1 MIRWFG
7 IRSDTIGVMNGS
19 LLMREV
25 RLRAGLSQRVLA
37 DRLGTSHA
45 AISRWERGIVKP
57 TWETVTEAAR
67 ACGLEVRVSVVERD
81 DSEIPR
87 LRERL
92 RRTPAERLEDLTTFV
107 RFVERARAGR
117 SRAPRAT

>member
-1 MIRWFG
+1 
-7 IRSDTIGVMNGS
+7 MNGS
-19 LLMREV
+19 LLMREA
-25 RLRAGLSQRVLA
+25 RLRAGLSPRILA

-57 TWETVTEAAR
+57 TWETVNQAAR
-67 ACGLEVRVSVVERD
+67 ACMLEVQVRLVERD
-81 DSEIPR
+81 DDELSR

-92 RRTPAERLEDLTTFV
+92 RLTPAQRVADLTAFV

-117 SRAPRAT
+117 AGSARTR